1 MPKIKN
7 KMFNRAVLHLD
18 LDAFF
23 ASVEVLKN
31 STLAG
36 KPVII
41 GGTGGRGVVASCS
54 YEARRFGV
62 HSAMPMSMALR
73 LCPDAVVI
81 RGDMED
87 YSRYSR
93 LITDIIAEE
102 APLFEKASIDE
113 FYLDLTGMDKYFGC
127 WKWSGELRQRIMKE
141 SGLPVS
147 LGLSV
152 NKLVSKVGAGEAKP
166 NGALLVENGTEK
178 GFLAPLPV
186 GKLPGAGKETAQKLA
201 RMGVRKVQT
210 LAEIPPRLLQREFG
224 KHGLS
229 LWKKANA
236 IDNSPVVPYHEAKSI
251 SAERTFQTDTTDM
264 RFLHDKLNKL
274 VSQLAFELRKQQKLT
289 SCVTVKIR
297 YTDFSTYTR
306 QMTIPYTAS
315 DRTLLAH
322 ARSLFDKLFDRRQLI
337 RLIGVRFS
345 GLVHGSPQLN
355 LFEDST
361 EEIRLLESMDKI
373 RRRFGS
379 KAIIRGAG

>member
-1 MPKIKN
+1 
-7 KMFNRAVLHLD
+7 MFYRAVLHLD

-31 STLAG
+31 SSLKG

-41 GGTGGRGVVASCS
+41 GGTSGRGVVASCS

-62 HSAMPMSMALR
+62 HSAMPVSMALR

-127 WKWSGELRQRIMKE
+127 WKWSGALRQRIMRE

-166 NGALLVENGTEK
+166 NGALLVENGAEK
-178 GFLAPLPV
+178 SFLAPLPV
-186 GKLPGAGKETAQKLA
+186 SKLPGAGRETAQKLA
-201 RMGVRKVQT
+201 RMGVRTVKT
-210 LAEIPPRLLQREFG
+210 LAEIPPRLLQQEFG
-224 KHGLS
+224 KHGLG

-236 IDNSPVVPYHEAKSI
+236 IDSSPVVPYHEAKSI
-251 SAERTFQTDTTDM
+251 SAERTFQTDTTDL
-264 RFLHDKLNKL
+264 RFLHDQLNAL
-274 VSQLAFELRKQQKLT
+274 VSQLAFQLRKQQKLT
-289 SCVTVKIR
+289 SCITVKIR
-297 YTDFSTYTR
+297 YSDFSTYTR
-306 QMTIPYTAS
+306 QMTIPYTAN
-315 DRTLLAH
+315 DRPLLAH

-337 RLIGVRFS
+337 RLIGLRFS

-355 LFEDST
+355 LFEDSA

-373 RRRFGS
+373 RRRFGP
-379 KAIIRGAG
+379 KAIVRGASDRPGL